1 MIQSM
6 AMSAY
11 SVVQKLNGVWVYVHV
26 IVSEKVRK
34 WGPEQLK
41 GSNNNKKKP
50 GDVDVMGF

>member
-26 IVSEKVRK
+26 IVSEKMRAAAI
-34 WGPEQLK
+34 ER
-41 GSNNNKKKP
+41 
-50 GDVDVMGF
+50 